1 MQKEIQMDFYTDYFM
16 MLLEQAAVG
25 VVSILVIASIV
36 LFVIDGIKAKKEN
49 RKRKLWITIA
59 FVISLIVLVLFF
71 IGVAFLAAVLLMYP
85 FLYAFA

>member
-1 MQKEIQMDFYTDYFM
+1 

-25 VVSILVIASIV
+25 VVSILVIGSIV
-36 LFVIDGIKAKKEN
+36 LFVIDGINAKKEN

-71 IGVAFLAAVLLMYP
+71 IGVAIMVLALIMYP
-85 FLYAFA
+85 LLYAFS

>member
-1 MQKEIQMDFYTDYFM
+1 M

-25 VVSILVIASIV
+25 VVSILVIGSIV
-36 LFVIDGIKAKKEN
+36 LFVIDGINAKKEN

-71 IGVAFLAAVLLMYP
+71 IGVAILVLALIMYP
-85 FLYAFA
+85 LLYAFA

>member
-1 MQKEIQMDFYTDYFM
+1 M

-25 VVSILVIASIV
+25 LVSILVIGSIV
-36 LFVIDGIKAKKEN
+36 LFVIDGINAKKEN

-71 IGVAFLAAVLLMYP
+71 IGVAIMVLALIMYP
-85 FLYAFA
+85 LLYAFV

>member
-1 MQKEIQMDFYTDYFM
+1 
-16 MLLEQAAVG
+16 MLLEQAAVS
-25 VVSILVIASIV
+25 VVSILVIGSIV

-71 IGVAFLAAVLLMYP
+71 IGVAIMVLALIMYP
-85 FLYAFA
+85 LLYAFA

>member
-1 MQKEIQMDFYTDYFM
+1 MDFYTDYFM

-36 LFVIDGIKAKKEN
+36 LFVIDGIKAKKEK

-71 IGVAFLAAVLLMYP
+71 IGVAFLAVVLLMYP

>member
-1 MQKEIQMDFYTDYFM
+1 MDVYTDYFM

-25 VVSILVIASIV
+25 VVSILVIGSIV
-36 LFVIDGIKAKKEN
+36 LFVIDGINAKKEN

-71 IGVAFLAAVLLMYP
+71 IGVAIMVLALIMYP
-85 FLYAFA
+85 LLYAFA

>member
-1 MQKEIQMDFYTDYFM
+1 MDFYTDYYM

-25 VVSILVIASIV
+25 VVSLLVLGSIV
-36 LFVIDGIKAKKEN
+36 LFVIDGINAKKEN

-71 IGVAFLAAVLLMYP
+71 IGVALLALVLIMYP
-85 FLYAFA
+85 FMGIWY

>member
-1 MQKEIQMDFYTDYFM
+1 MDVYTDYFM

-25 VVSILVIASIV
+25 LVSILVIGSIV
-36 LFVIDGIKAKKEN
+36 LFVIDGINAKKEN

-71 IGVAFLAAVLLMYP
+71 IGVAIMVLALIMYP
-85 FLYAFA
+85 LLYAFV

>member
-1 MQKEIQMDFYTDYFM
+1 MDVYTDYFM

-25 VVSILVIASIV
+25 VVSILVIGSIV
-36 LFVIDGIKAKKEN
+36 LFVIDGINAKKEN

-71 IGVAFLAAVLLMYP
+71 IGVAIMVLAFIMYP
-85 FLYAFA
+85 LLYAFA

>member
-1 MQKEIQMDFYTDYFM
+1 MDFYTDYFM

-36 LFVIDGIKAKKEN
+36 LFVIDGIKAKKEK

>member
-1 MQKEIQMDFYTDYFM
+1 MDFYTDYFM

-25 VVSILVIASIV
+25 VVSILVIGSIV
-36 LFVIDGIKAKKEN
+36 LFVIDGINAKKEN

-59 FVISLIVLVLFF
+59 FVISLIILVLFF
-71 IGVAFLAAVLLMYP
+71 IGVAFLAIVLLMYP

>member
-1 MQKEIQMDFYTDYFM
+1 MDVYTDYFM

-25 VVSILVIASIV
+25 VVSILVMGSIV
-36 LFVIDGIKAKKEN
+36 LFIIDGINAKKEN

-71 IGVAFLAAVLLMYP
+71 IGVAIMVLALIMYP
-85 FLYAFA
+85 LLYAFA